1 MEGDQSLLKKRRRT
15 KKERRTAD
23 RYVAFTW
30 AWILFCVLFGSRALD
45 RFRQF
50 HNSTQRHRGPG
61 QHPMENSELPRK
73 NDGAKDPSILT
84 RRGEARHIVLVRH
97 YFSTLE
103 EGGNIPG
110 ERFASVMRGG
120 GARGFG
126 RRVVMICRLVF
137 CGCGNRK
144 RNLQMIDGLKKG
156 LLLSSW
162 RTAAILEKERACCG
176 ML

>member
-1 MEGDQSLLKKRRRT
+1 M
-15 KKERRTAD
+15 
-23 RYVAFTW
+23 
-30 AWILFCVLFGSRALD
+30 
-45 RFRQF
+45 
-50 HNSTQRHRGPG
+50 
-61 QHPMENSELPRK
+61 
-73 NDGAKDPSILT
+73 
-84 RRGEARHIVLVRH
+84 LVRH
-97 YFSTLE
+97 CFSTLE

-162 RTAAILEKERACCG
+162 RTTAILEKERACCG